1 MTLTAIVP
9 QRELAF
15 QADQLYE
22 GLSYKLFLALN
33 PGTLDAEDDLADWEA
48 AACSGGGY
56 AAATG
61 TIGTGSWNATTGRY
75 EPPVLTISV
84 TATGAGFSFDTIV
97 CKVGTTRTNV
107 QSLTV
112 LPGMVAL
119 AAGQS
124 RTYVHQ
130 LAQDN

>member
-1 MTLTAIVP
+1 VTLTATVP

-22 GLSYKLFLALN
+22 GETYKLFLALN
-33 PGTLDAEDDLADWEA
+33 PGTLGAEDDLADWEA
-48 AACSGGGY
+48 EEVSGGGY

-61 TIGTGSWNATTGRY
+61 TIGTGAWNGTTGRY

-84 TATGAGFSFDTIV
+84 TATGAGFSFDAIV
-97 CKVGTTRTNV
+97 CKVGTVRTNV
-107 QSLTV
+107 QSITF
-112 LPGMVAL
+112 LPGVVAL
-119 AAGQS
+119 AAGES
-124 RTYVHQ
+124 RTYQHQ

>member
-1 MTLTAIVP
+1 VTLTAIVP
-9 QRELAF
+9 QRELAS

-48 AACSGGGY
+48 AECAGGGY

-75 EPPVLTISV
+75 EPPLLPIS
-84 TATGAGFSFDTIV
+84 TLPSGNCSTD
-97 CKVGTTRTNV
+97 RT
-107 QSLTV
+107 
-112 LPGMVAL
+112 
-119 AAGQS
+119 
-124 RTYVHQ
+124 
-130 LAQDN
+130 